1 MAAGI
6 PSRVAGR
13 PLGRLHTVWR
23 RGAGAGLSGGL
34 GQRRPG
40 WGPAKKSRGS
50 CAPLRSCTRSPSR
63 AVDSC
68 KESSAL
74 IGPTFQKRWRQ
85 PPALLAQPRSAP
97 SPLAQLLLPFRTQS
111 TPLRALVLSSPHQ
124 VSAVSQEASRKLLSW
139 PSQTLR
145 CAPPQKQNPM
155 QVVPSKGKGVGGSS
169 SVPTG
174 SSDPQ
179 GFSSGLPDTFGKVA
193 STWSAGAQ

>member
-6 PSRVAGR
+6 PSGVAGR
-13 PLGRLHTVWR
+13 PLGRIHAAWTG
-23 RGAGAGLSGGL
+23 GAGTGLSGGS

-40 WGPAKKSRGS
+40 WGPAKSRGS
-50 CAPLRSCTRSPSR
+50 CAPLSARTRSPCR
-63 AVDSC
+63 AADSC

-85 PPALLAQPRSAP
+85 PPALCAQPRSAP

-139 PSQTLR
+139 PSQTVR
-145 CAPPQKQNPM
+145 CAPPPKRTPM

-169 SVPTG
+169 SVPAG

-179 GFSSGLPDTFGKVA
+179 GFSSGLPDTFGKVV
-193 STWSAGAQ
+193 STWIGGAQ

>member
-23 RGAGAGLSGGL
+23 GGAGAGLSGGL

-50 CAPLRSCTRSPSR
+50 CAPLRACTRSPSR

-124 VSAVSQEASRKLLSW
+124 VSAVSQEASRKLLSLGLCH
-139 PSQTLR
+139 SFKG
-145 CAPPQKQNPM
+145 CAPS
-155 QVVPSKGKGVGGSS
+155 PSLLFQLHLLKENMTIISQDFT
-169 SVPTG
+169 PTCVYA
-174 SSDPQ
+174 P
-179 GFSSGLPDTFGKVA
+179 SG
-193 STWSAGAQ
+193 